1 MGRRRWHSWFV
12 CVLALAVTSPAAL
25 AESPQMAGGVEPT
38 NPGEI
43 HAVSESVVEMVRDRK
58 ISGGIVLAAHKG
70 TVIHFTAHGFRDVES
85 KSPMERDT
93 IVRIYSMTK
102 PVTSV
107 AVLMLMEDGL
117 INLDDPVSQHLP
129 ELSDVRVRGFAGRRV
144 KPKTPMTVEHLLTHT
159 SGMTYGFF
167 GVAPVDLLYMKDHPL
182 FKPTNQEMVAKM
194 GTLPLVSHPG
204 TTWRYSM
211 STDVLGALV
220 ERVSGQTLG
229 EFFQARLF
237 GPLGMTDTG
246 FVVPPSKVDRF
257 ASSYGLGLKLK
268 ERYADSE
275 FLDPNRLQS
284 GGGGLVSTASDYLRF
299 ATMLLNEGELDGQR
313 YLKAST
319 VKLMTTNRLPD
330 GMRSHVAFGFGLGV
344 RVQPKTWGVIA
355 HEGQYG
361 WDGVASTHFY
371 NSPTDHLTVIALS
384 QRQPFS
390 MGLRH
395 RVTPL
400 IYEAIADR
408 EAAER

>member
-1 MGRRRWHSWFV
+1 MTRLLPHWWFV
-12 CVLALAVTSPAAL
+12 ALLVVMSPSPAH
-25 AESPQMAGGVEPT
+25 AERAAPMAETLPSSH
-38 NPGEI
+38 GEI
-43 HAVSESVVEMVRDRK
+43 QTVSDAVIEMVEDKK
-58 ISGGIVLAAHKG
+58 ISGGIVLAVHKG
-70 TVIHFTAHGFRDVES
+70 AVIHFTAHGLRDVES
-85 KSPMERDT
+85 QSPMKRDT

-117 INLDDPVSQHLP
+117 LNLDDPVGKHLP

-182 FKPTNQEMVAKM
+182 FKSNNQEMVAKM

-229 EFFQARLF
+229 EFFQSRMF
-237 GPLGMTDTG
+237 EPMGMVDTG
-246 FVVPPSKVDRF
+246 FVVPPSKVERF

-268 ERYADSE
+268 EGYADSE
-275 FLDPNRLQS
+275 FLDADRLQS

-299 ATMLLNEGELDGQR
+299 ATMLLNEGELDGTR

-344 RVQPKTWGVIA
+344 RVQPATWGAVA

-371 NSPTDHLTVIALS
+371 NSPADELTVIALS

-400 IYEAIADR
+400 IYQAIGDG
-408 EAAER
+408 ETGGP

>member
-12 CVLALAVTSPAAL
+12 FVLALAVTPPAAL

-43 HAVSESVVEMVRDRK
+43 HAVSESVVEMVRDQK

-70 TVIHFTAHGFRDVES
+70 TVIHFTAHGYRDVES

-117 INLDDPVSQHLP
+117 LNLDDPVSQHLP

-182 FKPTNQEMVAKM
+182 FKSTNQEMVAKM
-194 GTLPLVSHPG
+194 GTLPLVNHPG

-237 GPLGMTDTG
+237 GPMGMVDTG
-246 FVVPPSKVDRF
+246 FVVPPSKVERF

-268 ERYADSE
+268 EGYADSE

-344 RVQPKTWGVIA
+344 RVQPQTWGAVA

-371 NSPTDHLTVIALS
+371 NSPADELTVIALS

-400 IYEAIADR
+400 IYKAIADGKTT
-408 EAAER
+408 ED

>member
-1 MGRRRWHSWFV
+1 MKRRLQHWWF
-12 CVLALAVTSPAAL
+12 LALLAVTISPSTHAERPASMAAPL
-25 AESPQMAGGVEPT
+25 PSSH
-38 NPGEI
+38 GEI
-43 HAVSESVVEMVRDRK
+43 QTVSDAVIEMVEDKK
-58 ISGGIVLAAHKG
+58 ISGGIVLAVHKG
-70 TVIHFTAHGFRDVES
+70 TIIHFTAHGLRDVAS
-85 KSPMERDT
+85 QSPMKRDT

-117 INLDDPVSQHLP
+117 LNLDDPVGKHLP

-182 FKPTNQEMVAKM
+182 FKSNNQEMVAKM

-229 EFFQARLF
+229 EFFQSRMF
-237 GPLGMTDTG
+237 EPMGMVDTG
-246 FVVPPSKVDRF
+246 FVVPPSKVERF

-268 ERYADSE
+268 EGYADSE
-275 FLDPNRLQS
+275 FLDADRLQS

-299 ATMLLNEGELDGQR
+299 ATMLLNEGELDGKR
-313 YLKAST
+313 YLEAST

-344 RVQPKTWGVIA
+344 RVQPATWGDVA
-355 HEGQYG
+355 HAGQYG

-371 NSPTDHLTVIALS
+371 NSPADELTVIALS

-400 IYEAIADR
+400 IYQAIGHGKTGED
-408 EAAER
+408 